1 LNPHIF
7 TLPPM
12 STKKGNLM
20 KTICLLLM
28 SALLLMLLSC
38 ESLRTSRI
46 SEDFD
51 TTSKGYIKLVRWHEF
66 NKSTLIYVDDSLIED
81 FQKRVDAAKDVNV
94 ADYRIKNIECR
105 PEKGDAEVL
114 IEWDYYIPPSVKLK
128 TVQDAQ
134 KWRYIDEKEQKR
146 WVLMTLLP
154 EFK

>member
-1 LNPHIF
+1 
-7 TLPPM
+7 M
-12 STKKGNLM
+12 STKKGNIM
-20 KTICLLLM
+20 KTIRLLLM
-28 SALLLMLLSC
+28 SAVLLMLLSC
-38 ESLRTSRI
+38 ESMRISRI

-94 ADYRIKNIECR
+94 ADYRIKNVECR

-114 IEWDYYIPPSVKLK
+114 IEWDYYIPPSVKIK
-128 TVQDAQ
+128 TVEDAQ
-134 KWRYIDEKEQKR
+134 KWRYIDEKVQKR